1 MSTSYTDL
9 QLDTLREV
17 ANIGSG
23 TASTALAALLGRPID
38 ISAPAA
44 HALPLREALE
54 AVGEPATEVVS
65 VAIPV
70 AGDIPSLMLALATT
84 GHGARL
90 AELLGAGGDADVA
103 RSALAEVGN
112 ILGTHYLTSLHQM
125 TGLALA
131 PLPPR
136 LAAGSLGTVVRDALA
151 APGGETG
158 LCLFIGSELVV
169 EGESCS
175 LSFLYVPGAD
185 GADELLA
192 RLGMA

>member
-65 VAIPV
+65 APIPV
-70 AGDIPSLMLALATT
+70 AGDIPSLMLALVTT
-84 GHGARL
+84 GHAVRL
-90 AELLGAGGDADVA
+90 AELLGAAGDADVA

-131 PLPPR
+131 PQPPR
-136 LAAGSLGTVVRDALA
+136 LAAGSLGTVVRDALT
-151 APGGETG
+151 APGGEG

-175 LSFLYVPGAD
+175 LSFLYVPGAE